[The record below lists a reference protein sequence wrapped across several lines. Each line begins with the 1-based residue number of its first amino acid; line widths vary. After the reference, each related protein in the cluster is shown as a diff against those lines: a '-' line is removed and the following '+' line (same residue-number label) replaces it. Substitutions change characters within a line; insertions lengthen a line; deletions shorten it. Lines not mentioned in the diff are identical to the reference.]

1 MLDILRQELSELGT
15 FDAPDHPFINS
26 LTKAISFSNVP
37 EKMKVIFAI
46 SHLSNFASQFRRNI
60 QLWDGTLVPTNNISF
75 VIAPSGANKDSSNSK
90 VKKCFT
96 DGIQLIHNEVEKY
109 VIDKAIY
116 DASCAGEDIPEEPS
130 IYSKYLK
137 PIPPVFTSMTT
148 GPGLV
153 QHINDIGALPALATS
168 VYSGELSDELASNPH
183 ASDNL
188 KILAECYTP
197 DMEVLTEKGFVLFPD
212 LTPDMKVAQ
221 WDKDTREVSFEYP
234 TAYINKPY
242 SGNVLTF
249 KTANGYDFT
258 VTENHELVYADW
270 SKKVI
275 NTSKYFDIKG
285 TSSKNF
291 IISGY
296 SSGSDV
302 ELTPTEKLFIAYQAD
317 GSHLRG
323 PLVRGEFSGQYTIE
337 FGFSKER
344 KYKHLM
350 SIIEEGGFGY
360 SLLASAH
367 LNYNL
372 TVYLR
377 DKPSKLLREVFDHTN
392 FSLSKAK
399 QFIEEV
405 AHWDGSVD
413 KQSYITYVTTVQDNA
428 DFIQEVA
435 LMAGYKTKKTAVED
449 NRSDKFSTIYRV
461 GINTNSDGFARFP
474 MTEGKGTSQSMKELT
489 HYEGNVHC
497 VSMPKGTVIVR
508 RNGLVNFNG
517 NCFDLGNKEV
527 TYTKGAE
534 FRSDEISGQPVSA
547 LFAGSPGY
555 ILYDESTRKKFHVTF
570 MSKMARRSWFCY
582 EPEDVKEPDFSTA
595 DNPIT
600 AMLDYEAA
608 IEKQADEAI
617 NEVSVEVEQITLDNI
632 KKLSIPV
639 PVDEAIFD
647 IFTVYKRYNKE
658 VIADKG
664 VQDTVYSLVR
674 AHLQWKA
681 LKLAGALAVIEGTSK
696 VTVKQY
702 ITAIQYAEMFDG
714 DITEFERDI
723 NKAPHEYLSDY
734 LQKST
739 GADNKNFINIHEIKK
754 RGFSTSISASK
765 LQEVVHLCAG
775 YDVNGVYAVAENA
788 SGITYEQ
795 IRKTDILGISY
806 LPIDNTR
813 LNNAIDNNAPSAEIT
828 RIKNATAAASN
839 QGYSYYETAFDELGL
854 LLQGDY
860 AYSPFNFRDGVR
872 GKDNIIG
879 GTKWLVI
886 DVDKTTLDYNDAH
899 FLLEGINHH
908 VALTSDKHN
917 TFKYRVLIELDSYV
931 ELSAIAWKHFFT
943 KIADDLNLSADVL
956 PQSQLFFSYSG
967 RPVLSCTDGT
977 PMECRDYVMYAK
989 EKETEGGIVES
1000 IKKIPQNQ
1008 RNSMLNDPLTTFWYA
1023 FDAEKGRRSV
1033 TLYRAVRHALDLEAD
1048 LDYTLDLLEQINAYM
1063 SESLDEERFVKLKE
1077 QVIRLYGG

>member
-116 DASCAGEDIPEEPS
+116 DATCAGEDLPEEPS
-130 IYSKYLK
+130 IYRKYLK
-137 PIPPVFTSMTT
+137 SIPPVFTSMTT

-153 QHINDIGALPALATS
+153 QHINDIGALPALSTS

-197 DMEVLTEKGFVLFPD
+197 DMEILTEKGFVLFPD

-221 WDKDTREVSFEYP
+221 WDKGTREISFDYP
-234 TAYINKPY
+234 TAYIDKPY
-242 SGNVLTF
+242 AGNVLTF
-249 KTANGYDFT
+249 RKENSYDFT
-258 VTENHELVYADW
+258 VTENHHLVYLDVNKKEVNTGRYSDIKELESSSFISAGFIDG
-270 SKKVI
+270 SDFEFTFEEKKFLDEYTQETLSFKSLRERFDYTSFNYLKAIELLKKVACL
-275 NTSKYFDIKG
+275 
-285 TSSKNF
+285 
-291 IISGY
+291 
-296 SSGSDV
+296 SDAVV
-302 ELTPTEKLFIAYQAD
+302 EQN
-317 GSHLRG
+317 R
-323 PLVRGEFSGQYTIE
+323 
-337 FGFSKER
+337 
-344 KYKHLM
+344 
-350 SIIEEGGFGY
+350 
-360 SLLASAH
+360 
-367 LNYNL
+367 
-372 TVYLR
+372 
-377 DKPSKLLREVFDHTN
+377 
-392 FSLSKAK
+392 
-399 QFIEEV
+399 
-405 AHWDGSVD
+405 
-413 KQSYITYVTTVQDNA
+413 ITYSTVHQDNA
-428 DFIQEVA
+428 NFLQEVA
-435 LMAGYKTKKTAVED
+435 LIASCETQKTTVK
-449 NRSDKFSTIYRV
+449 
-461 GINTNSDGFARFP
+461 NSDGAAPVYQVSIRITTGYSSLEAP
-474 MTEGKGTSQSMKELT
+474 AEAT

-617 NEVSVEVEQITLDNI
+617 NEVSAEVERITLDNI
-632 KKLSIPV
+632 KKLSIAI

-658 VIADKG
+658 VITDKG

-696 VTVKQY
+696 VTVEQY

-739 GADNKNFINIHEIKK
+739 GTDNKNFINIHEIKK

-795 IRKTDILGISY
+795 IRKTDVLGISY

-813 LNNAIDNNAPSAEIT
+813 LNNAIDNNAPPAEIT

-1063 SESLDEERFVKLKE
+1063 SESLDEERFAKLKE
-1077 QVIRLYGG
+1077 QVVRLYGG